1 MTKRKIPFP
10 FPILLFLGAA
20 VVEACFGKWEV
31 VWIALLM
38 SAGFSLLW
46 YLIAGLVLLLW
57 GDKKGPEP
65 ETPPPP
71 GVLGDFW
78 MGTWIATEDPKKKK
92 RILLLARL
100 SLPAAFFVFAGLM
113 FFSDRMDLEST
124 LLFFVWV
131 LVGFGLMAFEI
142 VKDLRAETQRRNRPP
157 RIGQSME
164 APAPLSPLEKR
175 LRQLDEW
182 REIGLI
188 EREEYEKLKKQAEK
202 GACDE

>member
-46 YLIAGLVLLLW
+46 VLLFLL
-57 GDKKGPEP
+57 GAALRGRKERPDPP
-65 ETPPPP
+65 APPPP

-100 SLPAAFFVFAGLM
+100 SLQAAFFVFAGLM

-164 APAPLSPLEKR
+164 APAPPSPLEKR

-202 GACDE
+202 GAYDE

>member
-1 MTKRKIPFP
+1 
-10 FPILLFLGAA
+10 
-20 VVEACFGKWEV
+20 
-31 VWIALLM
+31 M

-46 YLIAGLVLLLW
+46 YLIAGLVLLLR
-57 GDKKGPEP
+57 GDRKDPEP

-100 SLPAAFFVFAGLM
+100 SLQAAFFVFSGLM

-157 RIGQSME
+157 RAGQS
-164 APAPLSPLEKR
+164 PDAPLSPREKR

-188 EREEYEKLKKQAEK
+188 DREEYEKLKKQAEK
-202 GACDE
+202 GAYDE